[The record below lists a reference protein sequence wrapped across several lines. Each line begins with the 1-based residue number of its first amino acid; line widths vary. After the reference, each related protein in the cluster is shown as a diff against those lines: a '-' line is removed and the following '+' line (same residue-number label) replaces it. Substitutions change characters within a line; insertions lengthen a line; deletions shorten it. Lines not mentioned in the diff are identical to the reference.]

1 MVKSLLKAASNRRN
15 NVKNA
20 LTFASDLQDQLQMA
34 GLVQRD
40 FLPKQLPNSEKLR
53 FKTIFLPAEWVSGDI
68 YDIAR
73 LDEDHIG
80 FYVADIVGHGMPA
93 ALLTIF
99 LKQAIVMR
107 QTEENTYRIFQP
119 VEVMKNLNLRLTE
132 QKLSGQKFITC
143 CYCLLNINTLN
154 LTYARAG
161 HPYPILIRKN
171 SPPKRL
177 ESQGSLLGIFEETE
191 FTQQSFQLQPDDKL
205 LLYSDGLEPHIGTST
220 QNAEFLFDSDF
231 SDMLNLPINEMME
244 KLENKIN
251 NNPLDS
257 NLLDDITAVG
267 LQVL

>member
-20 LTFASDLQDQLQMA
+20 LAYASDLKEQLQMA

-40 FLPKQLPNSEKLR
+40 FLPKKLPDSEKLR

-68 YDIAR
+68 YDVAR
-73 LDEDHIG
+73 LDEEHIG
-80 FYVADIVGHGMPA
+80 FYVADVVGHGMPA

-107 QTEENTYRIFQP
+107 QTTKNTYRIFQP
-119 VEVMKNLNLRLTE
+119 SEVMKNLNLRLTE
-132 QKLSGQKFITC
+132 QKFSGQKFITC

-171 SPPKRL
+171 SPPQRL
-177 ESQGSLLGIFEETE
+177 ESQGSLLGIFEESE
-191 FTQQSFQLQPDDKL
+191 FPQQSLQLQPDDKL
-205 LLYSDGLEPHIGTST
+205 LLYSDGAEPYIGTLEQDT
-220 QNAEFLFDSDF
+220 DFRFNSDF
-231 SDMLNLPINEMME
+231 CNMLNLPIAEMVE

-251 NNPLDS
+251 YNPLDS
-257 NLLDDITAVG
+257 NLLDDITAVA